1 MLNVED
7 RDTIHARVLEH
18 NKSLIQSLERPV
30 GVVVAL
36 HDLLA
41 NIDRQISRPK
51 IIELDIYRKI
61 AKSAVTEGFRQS
73 CSNRRGR

>member
-1 MLNVED
+1 MLNVEE

-18 NKSLIQSLERPV
+18 NKSLTQSLERPV

-36 HDLLA
+36 HDLFA

-51 IIELDIYRKI
+51 IIELDIY
-61 AKSAVTEGFRQS
+61 S
-73 CSNRRGR
+73 CKMMFTLSVSLTDGRAIG